1 MGLAKTIYWHSRYV
15 DAEHLYDRALDIRL
29 KVFGENHLAVAE
41 ALEALGEVYRANAM
55 EVDGDVVFGEAAAIR
70 KRLAER
76 QAP

>member
-1 MGLAKTIYWHSRYV
+1 
-15 DAEHLYDRALDIRL
+15 
-29 KVFGENHLAVAE
+29 
-41 ALEALGEVYRANAM
+41 VYQANAM